1 MLNRHSKNTF
11 LSLLI
16 VMTTWVPAACGE
28 IIPWPEEGRGD
39 EGSRALGVS
48 KLAKLDQFRDALL
61 KSHASLGKSVSQTV
75 ASQTTLK
82 SALYSAIV
90 KVPDLIRSD
99 IYQVF
104 SKLLTSKANLCGG
117 ADCVRVLGIKQ
128 QDLDEFLDQAY
139 SAAQASKSLKSADR
153 EAILRAL
160 RPEGRF
166 PGKTLVF
173 GHRGASASHSENSL
187 SAVRAALESVQGAEI
202 DIQLSRDDVP
212 FVLHDDTLRRTAA
225 PWADNAALDGK
236 RLDTPVGEL
245 NWNDIK
251 SVSIGPRGE
260 KVPTLKAVLD
270 ELGRHT
276 GKSLLVEIK
285 SYDEGDKALQQR
297 MIAGLNKTMGEVPA
311 ATRQKVI
318 LISFDKEVLRLT
330 KEASNLKDAQ
340 RYWLLTGAQIEDA
353 AAKGQLKDILS
364 VAKEFSG
371 LDIESG
377 PYLSKSLQD
386 KSNIVELIQKEQ
398 KKVIVWISRR
408 QRTDGLHWL
417 QVARNLGVDIFTS
430 DLPIDV
436 LFPARRE
443 ARAKEAATFL
453 KSTQP
458 GRPVT
463 ASSQGDK
470 VFLGSEP
477 YAFYAPI
484 EADFRGLSPVDREKA
499 LATDIAHLRQDTR
512 GVVVSLADLTQKE
525 QKIFLEM
532 LRRLPSDIKGT
543 LRVLSFKI
551 PSGGKD
557 ISVIDLPSAK
567 SRLKATRGGQGRL
580 ESL

>member
-1 MLNRHSKNTF
+1 M
-11 LSLLI
+11 
-16 VMTTWVPAACGE
+16 VMTTWVPVACGE
-28 IIPWPEEGRGD
+28 IVPWPEEDQGD
-39 EGSRALGVS
+39 QGSRVLGVS
-48 KLAKLDQFRDALL
+48 KLAKLDLFRDILL
-61 KSHASLGKSVSQTV
+61 KSYSSMGKSVSQTV

-82 SALYSAIV
+82 SALFSAIV
-90 KVPDLIRSD
+90 KVPDLSRSD
-99 IYQVF
+99 INKVF
-104 SKLLTSKANLCGG
+104 TKLLNSKENLCGG
-117 ADCVRVLGIKQ
+117 ADCSRLLGVKQ

-139 SAAQASKSLKSADR
+139 SAAQASKSLKNSDR
-153 EAILRAL
+153 DVILRAL
-160 RPEGRF
+160 KPEGRS

-202 DIQLSRDDVP
+202 DIQLTRDNVP
-212 FVLHDDTLRRTAA
+212 FVLHDDTLRRTAT
-225 PWADNAALDGK
+225 PWADNSALDGK

-245 NWNDIK
+245 NWDDIK
-251 SVSIGPRGE
+251 SISIGPRGE

-270 ELGRHT
+270 ELGRHP

-285 SYDEGDKALQQR
+285 SYDEGDKVLQQR
-297 MIAGLNKTMGEVPA
+297 MIAALNKTMGEVPA
-311 ATRQKVI
+311 ATRQRVI

-330 KEASNLKDAQ
+330 KEAPNLKDAQ
-340 RYWLLTGAQIEDA
+340 RYWLLTGAQIEES
-353 AAKGQLKDILS
+353 AAKGQVKDLLS

-377 PYLSKSLQD
+377 PYLSKPLQGN
-386 KSNIVELIQKEQ
+386 SNIVELIQKEQ

-443 ARAKEAATFL
+443 ARAKEAASFL
-453 KSTQP
+453 RSIQP

-470 VFLGSEP
+470 VFLGGES
-477 YAFYAPI
+477 YGFYAPI
-484 EADFRGLSPVDREKA
+484 EADFRGLTTVDRDKA
-499 LATDIAHLRQDTR
+499 LATDIAHLRQNAP

-525 QKIFLEM
+525 QKGFLEM
-532 LRRLPSDIKGT
+532 LRRLPPDIKGA
-543 LRVLSFKI
+543 LRVLSFKA
-551 PSGGKD
+551 PSSGKD
-557 ISVIDLPSAK
+557 ISVMDLPSAK
-567 SRLKATRGGQGRL
+567 SRLKATRGVEAHL